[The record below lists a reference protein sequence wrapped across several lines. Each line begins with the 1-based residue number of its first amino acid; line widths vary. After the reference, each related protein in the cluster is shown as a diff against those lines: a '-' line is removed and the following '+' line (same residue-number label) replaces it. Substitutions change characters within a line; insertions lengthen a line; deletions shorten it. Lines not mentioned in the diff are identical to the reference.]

1 MKNHTQKITEM
12 ALILFLVIF
21 ISLSSGCSSIEARGK
36 GVAKPFPGIQYM
48 SDSRHS
54 VYGTDGWLKPKP
66 PEPMPLPMPLPESDA
81 EHSCDWAIGLSAAL
95 PLMGDEASA
104 AIVLMVYA
112 PIDLTATLAF
122 DLLMWPADALDN
134 KSRKRE
140 GQDCP

>member
-1 MKNHTQKITEM
+1 MKNHTHNFTEL

-54 VYGTDGWLKPKP
+54 AYGTDGWLKPKP
-66 PEPMPLPMPLPESDA
+66 PEPMPLPESDT
-81 EHSCDWAIGLSAAL
+81 ENSCDWAIGLSAAAPSL
-95 PLMGDEASA
+95 LGEEGA
-104 AIVLMVYA
+104 AALVLMIYA
-112 PIDLTATLAF
+112 PIDITATLAF

-134 KSRKRE
+134 KARKRE

>member
-1 MKNHTQKITEM
+1 MKNHTQNFTEL
-12 ALILFLVIF
+12 ALILFLAIF

-66 PEPMPLPMPLPESDA
+66 PEPMPLPESDA
-81 EHSCDWAIGLSAAL
+81 ENSCDWAIGLSAAL

-104 AIVLMVYA
+104 AIVLMIYA

-134 KSRKRE
+134 KARKRE
-140 GQDCP
+140 GQVPPCPVH